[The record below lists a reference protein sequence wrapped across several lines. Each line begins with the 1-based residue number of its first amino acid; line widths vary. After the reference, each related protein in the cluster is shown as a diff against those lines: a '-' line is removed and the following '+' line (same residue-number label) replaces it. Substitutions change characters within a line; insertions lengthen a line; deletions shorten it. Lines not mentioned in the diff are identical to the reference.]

1 MPHVIVKLYPG
12 RDEETLNKLANEIMK
27 DVVSIA
33 GCEEKFVSVAVEE
46 VDPSDWP
53 EKVYKPDIMGKE
65 KTLII
70 RPGYILLMKNIL
82 ERSLV

>member
-12 RDEETLNKLANEIMK
+12 RDEETLNKLANKIMK

-33 GCEEKFVSVAVEE
+33 GCEEKVVSVAIEE

-53 EKVYKPDIMGKE
+53 EKVYRPDIMGKGE
-65 KTLII
+65 TLII
-70 RPGYILLMKNIL
+70 KPGYNPF
-82 ERSLV
+82 E